1 MGGLTRA
8 ARPSD
13 AAAGRDAARLVERL
27 FPRPSPRLM
36 VFAAGVEEIEH
47 SHIYRSFV
55 RVPRLVAIATAGVDV
70 VEATAVDAAEGTV
83 LEEDEAVAGTAT

>member
-13 AAAGRDAARLVERL
+13 AATGRDAARLVGRL

-36 VFAAGVEEIEH
+36 VFAARVEEIEH
-47 SHIYRSFV
+47 SHICRSFV
-55 RVPRLVAIATAGVDV
+55 RVPRLVPIATAAVDV
-70 VEATAVDAAEGTV
+70 VEATAVDATEGTV
-83 LEEDEAVAGTAT
+83 LEEDEAVARTAT